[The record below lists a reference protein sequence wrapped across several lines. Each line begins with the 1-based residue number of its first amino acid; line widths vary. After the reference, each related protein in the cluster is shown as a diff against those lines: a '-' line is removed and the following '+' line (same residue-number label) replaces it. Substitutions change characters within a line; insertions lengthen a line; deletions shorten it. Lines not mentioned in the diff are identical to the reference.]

1 MAILATMNENR
12 DLRVVKRSDDGDFL
26 ELQNLAG
33 EIFTVRITDHLK
45 ALLNQARL
53 SAVADSSED
62 NSNPLTDSIS
72 IKEIQARLRSGED
85 MESIS
90 SDGNVSLEKIE
101 RYSTPILQERS
112 YIISLA
118 KKAIV
123 KKDGY
128 SLLEIVESKLAPH
141 GVDMKVTS
149 WNSYRN
155 EDGSWYLSIEY
166 PTQSGF
172 ALASWEFDPIK
183 KNLISADEGARWI
196 LGEEPLQASAQYESK
211 NSEFDPMQ
219 RNERPHQESAPPRL
233 VAVKNESSKVTPR
246 VEELDF
252 EAHSNNSEADFDAEL
267 DRDISESAKKDGVTK
282 RISIPSWDD
291 IMFGTTEKGAVEPG
305 ND

>member
-1 MAILATMNENR
+1 MAILDTMNENR

-26 ELQNLAG
+26 ELQDLAG
-33 EIFTVRITDHLK
+33 EIFSLRITDHLK

-53 SAVADSSED
+53 SAVADSSD
-62 NSNPLTDSIS
+62 SNSNSLTDSIS

-90 SDGNVSLEKIE
+90 ADGNVSLEKIE

-118 KKAIV
+118 QKAPV

-128 SLLEIVESKLAPH
+128 SLLEIVESKLAPR
-141 GVDMKVTS
+141 GVEMKVSS
-149 WNSYRN
+149 WNAYRN
-155 EDGSWYLSIEY
+155 EDGSWHLSIEY
-166 PTQSGF
+166 PTKSGS

-183 KNLISADEGARWI
+183 KNIVSIDDGARWI
-196 LGEEPLQASAQYESK
+196 LGEEPTYKSAPPLSKESD
-211 NSEFDPMQ
+211 FGPMQ
-219 RNERPHQESAPPRL
+219 KNERANQESAPPRL
-233 VAVKNESSKVTPR
+233 VAVKNENRELTPR

-252 EAHSNNSEADFDAEL
+252 EASNNNLSSDVDDDFDRE
-267 DRDISESAKKDGVTK
+267 ISESAKKDGVTK

-291 IMFGTTEKGAVEPG
+291 IMFGTTEKGAIEPG

>member
-1 MAILATMNENR
+1 MAILDTMNENR
-12 DLRVVKRSDDGDFL
+12 DLRVVKRSDDGDFI
-26 ELQNLAG
+26 ELQDLAG
-33 EIFTVRITDHLK
+33 EIFTLRISDHLK

-53 SAVADSSED
+53 SAVVDSSD
-62 NSNPLTDSIS
+62 NNLDPLTDSIS

-90 SDGNVSLEKIE
+90 SGGNVSLEKIE

-128 SLLEIVESKLAPH
+128 SLLEIVESKLAPR

-166 PTQSGF
+166 PTQSGS

-183 KNLISADEGARWI
+183 RNLVSTDEGARWI
-196 LGEEPLQASAQYESK
+196 LGEEPIKAGALLQSK
-211 NSEFDPMQ
+211 DSDFGPMQ
-219 RNERPHQESAPPRL
+219 RNEKAYQESTPPRL
-233 VAVKNESSKVTPR
+233 VAVKNESSGLTPK

-252 EAHSNNSEADFDAEL
+252 EARSNTFEADFDDEL
-267 DRDISESAKKDGVTK
+267 EPDISESAKKDGVTK

-291 IMFGTTEKGAVEPG
+291 IMFGTTEKGAVEPR